1 MENFDL
7 DIAEILEVD
16 TVNMNDQLKE
26 FDCWDSL
33 TVLSIIALSSE
44 SYNVTLSA
52 SEIHESITVGALKL
66 LIKSKLK

>member
-16 TVNMNDQLKE
+16 TINMNDQLKE

-44 SYNVTLSA
+44 SYNVILSA
-52 SEIHESITVGALKL
+52 SEIHKSITVGGLKL
-66 LIKSKLK
+66 LIESKLK